1 MTFCSGSMTP
11 QSDLSGLDILLTNTC
26 VGRNTRQLVAAVKER
41 YDIFPGVVEPIM
53 EAVDK
58 LSLAALNTLQ
68 GCRVKNF
75 SDCST
80 EFSQLEVRITSINSS
95 G

>member
-41 YDIFPGVVEPIM
+41 YDMFPEVVEPIM

-68 GCRVKNF
+68 GCRVKKF

-80 EFSQLEVRITSINSS
+80 EFSQLEVRMISINST
-95 G
+95 

>member
-1 MTFCSGSMTP
+1 M
-11 QSDLSGLDILLTNTC
+11 
-26 VGRNTRQLVAAVKER
+26 
-41 YDIFPGVVEPIM
+41 FPRVVEPIM
-53 EAVDK
+53 EAADK
-58 LSLAALNTLQ
+58 LGLAALNTFHA
-68 GCRVKNF
+68 CRVKNF